1 MGFAAET
8 EDLVA
13 NARAKLLR
21 KGCDWIL
28 ANDVSPGSGIF
39 GGDSNL
45 VHVVDAA
52 DVETWPRMGKDEV
65 ARRLALRIAGA
76 LGRR

>member
-1 MGFAAET
+1 
-8 EDLVA
+8 
-13 NARAKLLR
+13 
-21 KGCDWIL
+21 
-28 ANDVSPGSGIF
+28 
-39 GGDSNL
+39 